1 MALTKVTGSVIKDNV
16 SLSGNVSVGGT
27 LTYQDVTNVDA
38 LGIGTFRTGI
48 KVLAGQ
54 VDVGSNIKLGNAGV
68 ITATSFVG
76 SGANLTGITQTTIN
90 NNANNRII
98 TGSGTANTLE
108 GEANLTYD
116 GTTLN
121 IIDSTGGSGSHRLTV
136 GNSHD
141 LRIYHDGNS
150 NITHHGA
157 GDLYLTSNN
166 STDVYIRS
174 ADDIF
179 LQPQD
184 GENGIRIIGNAQ
196 TELYYDNEKMF
207 QTNQDG
213 SEFFDSDN
221 NCNVY
226 FTCNGTRRGYIFI
239 ESTNGGKMSFYDN
252 QNHPM
257 LSATKDAAV
266 DLYYD
271 NSKKL
276 ETTSSGVTVTGAVTA
291 TSFSG
296 DGSSLTGISAFVTGM
311 IIIWSGAANAIP
323 SGWVLCNGSNS
334 TPDLRGRFIVG
345 YHDGNGDYDVNDTG
359 GAETVTLSTSQIPSH
374 DHSFSGSGSSSHSH
388 SFTVNNEYSQLFHP
402 KQSMIA
408 RGENKSGTESYGT
421 SSATVSLSISGTT
434 NSAGSGG
441 SHENRPPYYA
451 LCYIMKT

>member
-1 MALTKVTGSVIKDNV
+1 MFAKSTQFIGMKVNSRGLEIRNNSRIIP
-16 SLSGNVSVGGT
+16 
-27 LTYQDVTNVDA
+27 TN
-38 LGIGTFRTGI
+38 
-48 KVLAGQ
+48 
-54 VDVGSNIKLGNAGV
+54 SGV
-68 ITATSFVG
+68 INFGDATNLWNEIHANSFHG
-76 SGANLTGITQTTIN
+76 SGANLTGINADLVNDSSPQLGGDLDTNSHHILLDDDHEVKFGN
-90 NNANNRII
+90 NSDIRMFHANGNANFIQSYNDVDFRIH
-98 TGSGTANTLE
+98 TF
-108 GEANLTYD
+108 
-116 GTTLN
+116 GTTAKL
-121 IIDSTGGSGSHRLTV
+121 RLQV
-136 GNSHD
+136 NESENSVVC
-141 LRIYHDGNS
+141 
-150 NITHHGA
+150 T
-157 GDLYLTSNN
+157 
-166 STDVYIRS
+166 
-174 ADDIF
+174 
-179 LQPQD
+179 P
-184 GENGIRIIGNAQ
+184 NGP
-196 TELYYDNEKMF
+196 TELYYDNEMMF
-207 QTNQDG
+207 RTNQDG

-226 FTCNGTRRGYIFI
+226 FTCNGTRRGYIFVD
-239 ESTNGGKMSFYDN
+239 STNGGKMSFYDN

-257 LSATKDAAV
+257 LSATKNGAV
-266 DLYYD
+266 DLYHD

-374 DHSFSGSGSSSHSH
+374 DHAFSGSGSSSHSH
-388 SFTVNNEYSQLFHP
+388 SFTVNNEYDQLFHP